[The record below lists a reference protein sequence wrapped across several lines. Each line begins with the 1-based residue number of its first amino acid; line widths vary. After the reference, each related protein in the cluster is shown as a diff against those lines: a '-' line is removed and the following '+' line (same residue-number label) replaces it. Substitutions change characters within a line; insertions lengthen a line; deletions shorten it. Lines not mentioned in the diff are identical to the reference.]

1 MNQGFRLKPHKNYIG
16 SVNAEVEKG
25 YYWGV
30 ILDIP
35 VSIEYTAETLEELQ
49 EEFDA
54 AVDEYLRI
62 VGRT

>member
-35 VSIEYTAETLEELQ
+35 VSIEYTAETLEDLQ

>member
-16 SVNAEVEKG
+16 SVNAEVEQG

>member
-35 VSIEYTAETLEELQ
+35 VSMEYSAETLEDLQ
-49 EEFDA
+49 DEFNATVEE
-54 AVDEYLRI
+54 YIRI
-62 VGRT
+62 ASRF